1 MQRVF
6 ISGKVQRT
14 GFRDWVVRRATD
26 LGVVGWVRNLKD
38 GRVELLVAGDDEATA
53 ALIEACHQGPP
64 LARVDHVEARPDTER
79 LPKGFTK
86 RFTA

>member
-14 GFRDWVVRRATD
+14 GFRDWIVRRASD

-38 GRVELLVAGDDEATA
+38 GRVEVLVAGDEEATA
-53 ALIEACHQGPP
+53 ALIEACHEGPP
-64 LARVDHVEARPDTER
+64 HARVDHVEARPDSER